1 MQRGAIHA
9 FEELSIKFLR
19 GLRQLRVHTAVLVR
33 MLSRGRRH
41 FAPGWA
47 VRDIATTALAHKKD
61 QVWPH
66 TNTDVSRMASSM

>member
-1 MQRGAIHA
+1 MH
-9 FEELSIKFLR
+9 FDELSIKFLR

-47 VRDIATTALAHKKD
+47 VRDIGTTALAHKKD

-66 TNTDVSRMASSM
+66 TNTDVSRMASST